1 MDPQAT
7 DSAADRDTPTDPA
20 ATVAQASD
28 PQGHQGPQGPQ
39 GPQSQQGRLSTE
51 AQHPGVNADGTLDTS
66 APDITGLHPN
76 AATVAQALARLGVAG
91 VVREL
96 PERAATAAD
105 AAALLGIEVGAV
117 ANSLIFDA
125 DGQPLLVLT
134 SGAHRAD
141 TLLLAGIVGATAVR
155 RATPDFVRQHTGQPI
170 GGVAPVG
177 HPRPLRTLVDVDLA
191 RYDVVWAA
199 GGHPH
204 YVFPTTYDELL
215 RVTAG
220 EAAEVGEHPV

>member
-1 MDPQAT
+1 M
-7 DSAADRDTPTDPA
+7 
-20 ATVAQASD
+20 
-28 PQGHQGPQGPQ
+28 
-39 GPQSQQGRLSTE
+39 
-51 AQHPGVNADGTLDTS
+51 HPTS
-66 APDITGLHPN
+66 AGLHPN
-76 AATVAQALARLGVAG
+76 AAHVARALAALGVPG
-91 VVREL
+91 TVREL
-96 PERAATAAD
+96 DDRAATAAA

-117 ANSLIFDA
+117 ANSLVFDA

-141 TLLLAGIVGATAVR
+141 VLALAGLVSASRVR
-155 RATPDFVRQHTGQPI
+155 RADADFVRAATGQPI

-177 HPRPLRTLVDVDLA
+177 HPKPLRTIVDVDLA

-215 RVTAG
+215 RITAG
-220 EAAEVGEHPV
+220 EAAEVGEQPV

>member
-1 MDPQAT
+1 MDPL
-7 DSAADRDTPTDPA
+7 AADETRPHLPA
-20 ATVAQASD
+20 D
-28 PQGHQGPQGPQ
+28 G
-39 GPQSQQGRLSTE
+39 LSTT
-51 AQHPGVNADGTLDTS
+51 AQQADVNPDGTLVTR
-66 APDITGLHPN
+66 APDTTGMHPN
-76 AATVAQALARLGVAG
+76 AAKVATALASLGVAG

-96 PERAATAAD
+96 PDRAATAAA

-117 ANSLIFDA
+117 ANSLVFDA
-125 DGQPLLVLT
+125 DGSPLLVLT

-141 TLLLAGIVGATAVR
+141 VLLLGSIVEASSVR
-155 RATPDFVRQHTGQPI
+155 RASPEFVREATGQPI

-177 HPRPLRTLVDVDLA
+177 HPKPLRTIVDVDLS
-191 RYDVVWAA
+191 RYPVVWAA

-220 EAAEVGEHPV
+220 EAAEVGERPV